1 MNISE
6 PTYFV
11 LAALL
16 DGPRHGYDIASTAAE
31 LSDNRVKLSA
41 GTLYGALDRLSN
53 AGQIELDSEE
63 TVNGRLRRYYR
74 ISSSGADIVVAESE
88 RMAKAAA
95 VIKNRKVAPALKRQK
110 VSTANLQGGAA

>member
-16 DGPRHGYDIASTAAE
+16 DGPRHGYDIASEATD
-31 LSDNRVKLSA
+31 LSGGRVKLSA
-41 GTLYGALDRLSN
+41 GTLYGALDRLNN
-53 AGQIELDSEE
+53 AGQIEPDHEE

-74 ISSSGADIVVAESE
+74 ITNDGAQLVVAESE
-88 RMAKAAA
+88 RMSQAAA
-95 VIKNRKVAPALKRQK
+95 VVKNRQPVKLGSLNLK
-110 VSTANLQGGAA
+110 GGAA